1 MENLRIIAKDAR
13 IARGNFNLMIQ
24 KQDLGGAEPQTAL
37 ELRNAIQE
45 SMVHIQQWGIMEHA
59 KMEKFH
65 LDFEKSNVKD
75 AYEWFHSR
83 WHTMQADALE
93 ATI

>member
-1 MENLRIIAKDAR
+1 
-13 IARGNFNLMIQ
+13 
-24 KQDLGGAEPQTAL
+24 LGGAEPQTAQ

-65 LDFEKSNVKD
+65 LDFEK
-75 AYEWFHSR
+75 
-83 WHTMQADALE
+83 
-93 ATI
+93 